1 MIGRN
6 VSDTSDTL
14 DMLILFPPLSVCR
27 GYLDSGGGS
36 QDEPHRYT
44 TKSQKHGVFLLDAV
58 NRTAGEQFAA
68 EKRK

>member
-14 DMLILFPPLSVCR
+14 DMLILFPLLSFCR
-27 GYLDSGGGS
+27 GHLDSGGGS

-44 TKSQKHGVFLLDAV
+44 TKSQKHGVFLLDVV
-58 NRTAGEQFAA
+58 NRAAGEQFAA
-68 EKRK
+68 EECK